1 MYKKRVG
8 GARILDCYARIS
20 CEIKFMV
27 ELRWALSEI
36 PMKKNLFFPGQGAKF
51 SLKKKFVFV
60 LEKMAKLRVCNES
73 MRMGIKLRAKN
84 HQSVGLSFHSS
95 VSWERGMGLRVE
107 IKASKINR
115 GSDL

>member
-1 MYKKRVG
+1 MGAFGNPDEKKF
-8 GARILDCYARIS
+8 ILSGSRGEVFI
-20 CEIKFMV
+20 
-27 ELRWALSEI
+27 
-36 PMKKNLFFPGQGAKF
+36 
-51 SLKKKFVFV
+51 KKKFVFV